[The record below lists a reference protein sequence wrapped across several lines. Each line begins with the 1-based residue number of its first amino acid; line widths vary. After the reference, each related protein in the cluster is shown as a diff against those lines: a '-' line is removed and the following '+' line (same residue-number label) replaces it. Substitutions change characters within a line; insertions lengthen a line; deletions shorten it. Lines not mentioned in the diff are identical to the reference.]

1 MNDISLEYGDFE
13 GEELKKS
20 DSEILNCGRKNSD
33 SEMSL
38 MFFGKNLNMTRS
50 QLISIILLSLAFFL
64 NWAYFSLFAP
74 FFPVEAIKKEMNSTQ
89 IGIIFGVFQLVLL
102 VLSPI
107 FGKYVII
114 NT

>member
-1 MNDISLEYGDFE
+1 MNEISLEYGDFV

-20 DSEILNCGRKNSD
+20 DLEMINNERKNSE
-33 SEMSL
+33 SEMNL
-38 MFFGKNLNMTRS
+38 ILFGKNLNMTKS

-74 FFPVEAIKKEMNSTQ
+74 FFPVEAIKKQMNSTQ

-102 VLSPI
+102 ILSPI

-114 NT
+114 N